1 MARKYPTSTKRK
13 ENAVKVEIEITGLEY
28 ATMKYESERERVC
41 DMPSPTLGSIRN
53 RILAA
58 IEKLPFEQKESGG

>member
-1 MARKYPTSTKRK
+1 
-13 ENAVKVEIEITGLEY
+13 VKVEIEITGLEY
-28 ATMKYESERERVC
+28 ATIKYEIERERVC

-58 IEKLPFEQKESGG
+58 IEKQEGGML